1 MSHFFMVSQPRGGSS
16 LSYGGGMLKKIPHSQ
31 WYTCFCPAKEKH
43 KNERREKRRERERER
58 ERENEM
64 SEEKKT

>member
-1 MSHFFMVSQPRGGSS
+1 MRNKKEEKEPSHHKFSR
-16 LSYGGGMLKKIPHSQ
+16 SYLISIK
-31 WYTCFCPAKEKH
+31 
-43 KNERREKRRERERER
+43 EKRRERERER